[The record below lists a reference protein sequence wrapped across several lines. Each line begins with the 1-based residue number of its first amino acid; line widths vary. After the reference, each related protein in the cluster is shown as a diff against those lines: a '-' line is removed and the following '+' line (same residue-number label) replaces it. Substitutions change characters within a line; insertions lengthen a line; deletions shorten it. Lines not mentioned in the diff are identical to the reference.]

1 MPTQPFYIFLF
12 FGMIYISN
20 MGYAD
25 VKECMKGYSG
35 PFCEE
40 KCPYPSY
47 GLRCQSICKCTQE
60 NCSFENGC
68 FKAISRSGND
78 TTNTESASE
87 TPNSFTFGMKKYIQ
101 SQNPVLSK
109 NYSASGS
116 RRTTSPRTNTECKI
130 GYFGPF
136 CERKCP
142 YPSYGLRCQSI
153 CQCTQER
160 CSFENGCFQTTFR
173 SENSETTK
181 REMVSEA
188 MDSSIS
194 VMKTH
199 ILKENLEELENSEAS
214 RTCSATATP
223 NENMLD
229 NSMGLIISIVVIFCV
244 GLLLFVI
251 YLRLVLKDYSYR
263 VTTA

>member
-1 MPTQPFYIFLF
+1 M
-12 FGMIYISN
+12 
-20 MGYAD
+20 
-25 VKECMKGYSG
+25 
-35 PFCEE
+35 
-40 KCPYPSY
+40 
-47 GLRCQSICKCTQE
+47 SI
-60 NCSFENGC
+60 
-68 FKAISRSGND
+68 
-78 TTNTESASE
+78 
-87 TPNSFTFGMKKYIQ
+87 
-101 SQNPVLSK
+101 V
-109 NYSASGS
+109 
-116 RRTTSPRTNTECKI
+116 
-130 GYFGPF
+130 
-136 CERKCP
+136 
-142 YPSYGLRCQSI
+142 
-153 CQCTQER
+153 
-160 CSFENGCFQTTFR
+160 
-173 SENSETTK
+173 ENSETTK

>member
-1 MPTQPFYIFLF
+1 M
-12 FGMIYISN
+12 
-20 MGYAD
+20 
-25 VKECMKGYSG
+25 
-35 PFCEE
+35 
-40 KCPYPSY
+40 
-47 GLRCQSICKCTQE
+47 SI
-60 NCSFENGC
+60 
-68 FKAISRSGND
+68 
-78 TTNTESASE
+78 
-87 TPNSFTFGMKKYIQ
+87 
-101 SQNPVLSK
+101 V
-109 NYSASGS
+109 
-116 RRTTSPRTNTECKI
+116 
-130 GYFGPF
+130 
-136 CERKCP
+136 
-142 YPSYGLRCQSI
+142 
-153 CQCTQER
+153 
-160 CSFENGCFQTTFR
+160 
-173 SENSETTK
+173 ENSETTK

-251 YLRLVLKDYSYR
+251 YFRLVLKDYSYR

>member
-116 RRTTSPRTNTECKI
+116 RRTTSPRTNTE
-130 GYFGPF
+130 
-136 CERKCP
+136 
-142 YPSYGLRCQSI
+142 
-153 CQCTQER
+153 
-160 CSFENGCFQTTFR
+160 
-173 SENSETTK
+173 NSETTK